1 MRDLGASK
9 VSGSSFL
16 AVSVLGDFFLKRF
29 SSFFLMT
36 LVIFELPLWAAPD
49 KSVAAPEASTVFLM
63 SLPLLAFGVFAIR
76 RKRK

>member
-1 MRDLGASK
+1 M
-9 VSGSSFL
+9 
-16 AVSVLGDFFLKRF
+16 KRF